1 MSGGSL
7 DYVYSKVED
16 AAERIPQD
24 TITRIAFTQH
34 LCMVAAALRSIEWN
48 MSGDGDRDEDDNI
61 RACFGASAMV
71 DSALREAKRVR
82 DELSNEIRLAE
93 RL

>member
-16 AAERIPQD
+16 AAEKIPHD
-24 TITRIAFTQH
+24 TMTRIAFTAH
-34 LCMVAAALRSIEWN
+34 LSLVARALRSIEWN
-48 MSGDGDRDEDDNI
+48 MSGDGDHDEADNI

-71 DSALREAKRVR
+71 ESALREAKRVR
-82 DELSNEIRLAE
+82 DDLSNEIRLAE